1 MAGLQPVDRVIDLV
15 GELDTVFSGDQ
26 PSTGRVADQ
35 VRNPPRTDFWTLQI
49 VGSVG
54 CRGRAT
60 QQDEKRCVATA
71 VCRTS
76 RRANAALQ
84 IRAYEGASRM
94 TSRWSRSSGR
104 SWLSPL
110 SFDAPTGCSAV
121 HWSSLPIACVS
132 FSSYS
137 HWPFL
142 VCQTSVFNM
151 TSYQSNSQKDTR

>member
-1 MAGLQPVDRVIDLV
+1 MQPTFSGRARGRRGALGMAGLQPVDRVIDLV

-104 SWLSPL
+104 S
-110 SFDAPTGCSAV
+110 
-121 HWSSLPIACVS
+121 
-132 FSSYS
+132 
-137 HWPFL
+137 
-142 VCQTSVFNM
+142 
-151 TSYQSNSQKDTR
+151 